1 MNSNVFAG
9 AQMVLK
15 SGDPIENLRLGKS
28 KELSLSSSTGEFN
41 AHNTKELALMIGQL
55 MQAVNSGQVVPER
68 QSALA
73 SSADRARE
81 ISARRDVLAAAFV
94 DKDKWEA
101 LGASLAMR
109 IDEARTRQGFLRN
122 IAVGQTLRTGE
133 VARVSLPSWDAVAV
147 VASSSAMIGYQLI
160 RSKIFEAPEFEIIA
174 NLRCEALDLEQIS
187 GDLLD
192 DLYEQGLDAI
202 MVAEDRLWK
211 MAADKA
217 VGITNPLE
225 YIAGQLNPGN
235 LARLSQSISDW
246 NVPATTAIV
255 ANDFWADVISNPDF
269 HEFLDPVTKYDLAL
283 HGNLGTLVGLNLMT
297 DAFRQPNQ
305 KVLNRGEIYVVGS
318 PENHA
323 AYTDRGGVRST
334 PTSGADQG
342 NTTKGWLL
350 SEMFSFV
357 LANPRSVAKGQR
369 V

>member
-1 MNSNVFAG
+1 MNTNPYAG

-15 SGDPIENLRLGKS
+15 GGDPIENLRLGKS
-28 KELSLSSSTGEFN
+28 NQLALSSSTGEFN
-41 AHNTKELALMIGQL
+41 AYDKNDLMRAISGLQ
-55 MQAVNSGQVVPER
+55 QAVASGQVTQV
-68 QSALA
+68 QNSALA
-73 SSADRARE
+73 SSAEFARQKQERRE
-81 ISARRDVLAAAFV
+81 IMAQAFA
-94 DKDKWEA
+94 DPAKWQA
-101 LGASLAMR
+101 LGASLASR
-109 IDEARTRQGFLRN
+109 IEEARTRQGFLRN
-122 IAVGQTLRTGE
+122 IAIGTTLRAGE

-147 VASSSAMIGYQLI
+147 VASSSAMIGYQII

-211 MAADKA
+211 RSADKA
-217 VGITNPLE
+217 VGIVNPLE
-225 YIAGQLNPGN
+225 YISGQLNPGN
-235 LARLSQSISDW
+235 LARLRASVTDW
-246 NVPATTAIV
+246 NMPASTAII
-255 ANDFWADVISNPDF
+255 ANDFWGDVISNPDF

-323 AYTDRGGVRST
+323 AYTDRGGVRSV

-369 V
+369 I